1 MGRFPLIL
9 VCAVWIAAAL
19 SACGSDRPDSAAPSA
34 AEERKALAG
43 APAPLAALH
52 AQSNELLDGGPKA
65 FEARLAQLK
74 GHPVVVNKWAS
85 WCDPCR
91 RELPHFQRLA
101 LEHGKRIAFLGV
113 DSNDNDADAREFL
126 DEFPV
131 TYPSYKDPDLEVSA
145 VFNGVTGFPTT
156 AFYDAKGE
164 LAYVKQGV
172 YLEERDLAEDIQRYA
187 R

>member
-1 MGRFPLIL
+1 MGRLTL
-9 VCAVWIAAAL
+9 LLACSAAIAL
-19 SACGSDRPDSAAPSA
+19 GLPACGSDEPRSAAPSDA
-34 AEERKALAG
+34 AARKALAG
-43 APAPLAALH
+43 APAQLAGLH

-65 FEARLAQLK
+65 FEQRLARLK

-101 LEHGKRIAFLGV
+101 LKHGKRIAFLGV
-113 DSNDNDADAREFL
+113 DSNDNDGDAREFL
-126 DEFPV
+126 EEFPV
-131 TYPSYKDPDLEVSA
+131 SYPSYKDPDLKVSA
-145 VFNGVTGFPTT
+145 VFNGVAAFPTT
-156 AFYDAKGE
+156 AFYDSKGE

-172 YLEERDLAEDIQRYA
+172 YLEEKDLVEDIERYA

>member
-9 VCAVWIAAAL
+9 VCSLAIAVAL
-19 SACGSDRPDSAAPSA
+19 PACGSDEPDSAAPSKA
-34 AEERKALAG
+34 QARKALAG

-52 AQSNELLDGGPKA
+52 AQANQLLDGGPKA
-65 FEARLAQLK
+65 FEARLARLK

-91 RELPHFQRLA
+91 RELPHFQRQA

-113 DSNDNDADAREFL
+113 DSNDNDANAREFL
-126 DEFPV
+126 ERFPV
-131 TYPSYKDPDLEVSA
+131 SYPSYKDPDLKVSA

-156 AFYDAKGE
+156 AFYDSEGE

-172 YLEERDLAEDIQRYA
+172 YLEEQDLVEDIERYA

>member
-9 VCAVWIAAAL
+9 ACAVAL
-19 SACGSDRPDSAAPSA
+19 TTGLAACGDDEPDSAAPSEA
-34 AEERKALAG
+34 RARAALAG
-43 APAPLAALH
+43 APAALAALH
-52 AQSNELLDGGPKA
+52 AQSNELLDGGPEA
-65 FEARLAQLK
+65 FERRLAQLR

-91 RELPHFQRLA
+91 RELPHFQRQA

-113 DSNDNDADAREFL
+113 NANDNDGAAREFL
-126 DEFPV
+126 AEFPV
-131 TYPSYKDPDLEVSA
+131 SYPSYKDPDLKVSA
-145 VFNGVTGFPTT
+145 VFNGVVGFPTT
-156 AFYDAKGE
+156 AFYDSKGE

-172 YLEERDLAEDIQRYA
+172 YLEQGDLVEDIERYA

>member
-9 VCAVWIAAAL
+9 ICVVAIAAAL
-19 SACGSDRPDSAAPSA
+19 PACGSDEPDSAAPSEA
-34 AEERKALAG
+34 QARKALAG

-65 FEARLAQLK
+65 FERRLAELK

-113 DSNDNDADAREFL
+113 DSNDNAREFL
-126 DEFPV
+126 EEFPV
-131 TYPSYKDPDLEVSA
+131 SYPSYKDPDLKVSA
-145 VFNGVTGFPTT
+145 VFNGVVGFPTT
-156 AFYDAKGE
+156 AFYDSEGE

-172 YLEERDLAEDIQRYA
+172 YLEEKDLAEDIERYA